1 MNNIPNPR
9 AGRPMKSR
17 GKNEDELIEFE
28 VNVGKNNPKN
38 HKNLEKLVEADTLHL
53 KHHPSPDDAMEL
65 LEDKNKLRLI
75 KYIDTK
81 WFNPDNSN
89 YKSQMV
95 EFRKQ
100 FASIANA
107 MGLTSSSPLS
117 QEGFPFD
124 KVRFNIPKD

>member
-1 MNNIPNPR
+1 MDD
-9 AGRPMKSR
+9 K
-17 GKNEDELIEFE
+17 
-28 VNVGKNNPKN
+28 PKGT
-38 HKNLEKLVEADTLHL
+38 HTEWSVVLTPVL
-53 KHHPSPDDAMEL
+53 P
-65 LEDKNKLRLI
+65 
-75 KYIDTK
+75 K
-81 WFNPDNSN
+81 WFNPDDSN

>member
-1 MNNIPNPR
+1 
-9 AGRPMKSR
+9 
-17 GKNEDELIEFE
+17 
-28 VNVGKNNPKN
+28 
-38 HKNLEKLVEADTLHL
+38 
-53 KHHPSPDDAMEL
+53 
-65 LEDKNKLRLI
+65 
-75 KYIDTK
+75 
-81 WFNPDNSN
+81 
-89 YKSQMV
+89 MV